1 MTSVPSLVH
10 QLCYVP
16 RVGRAN
22 GSPSRSRPLKRRLT
36 RLVRIFLQQY
46 NIALTAFFFS
56 YSLFEPPSNVLLKR
70 LKPNVWLSGIMFL
83 WGICESA
90 TPSARSVCPAPPSSR
105 RSARPV
111 HPSPD
116 WEATCASASKCRRA
130 WLTQS
135 VSFLSVRHARPGC
148 SDKLRSTRC
157 GTSSTGID

>member
-1 MTSVPSLVH
+1 MTSVPSLVYH
-10 QLCYVP
+10 LCYVP
-16 RVGRAN
+16 RVGRAD

-90 TPSARSVCPAPPSSR
+90 IPSALPDCPTPPSSALSAHPTRTPSAWQTTRPSASVLYVEWLTRSVSLP
-105 RSARPV
+105 
-111 HPSPD
+111 
-116 WEATCASASKCRRA
+116 
-130 WLTQS
+130 
-135 VSFLSVRHARPGC
+135 SVRHARPGSC
-148 SDKLRSTRC
+148 HELRSTRRRQSTS
-157 GTSSTGID
+157 GTY